1 MVQRRKGGLGR
12 GLDSLIPSDDL
23 AGRLEVEV
31 DSIAPNPAQPRGPI
45 DPAQLSDLAES
56 LRLHGLLQPL
66 VVTRQAAGQPGP
78 PYVLIAGERRWRAAR
93 LVGLRLVPVVVRDA
107 APQAMLELALVENV
121 QRQDLNALEEA
132 EAYHQLVEEFG
143 LTQEQVAQ
151 RVGKSRVTVAN
162 TLRLRQLPGP
172 IKAAVAAGEISEGHG
187 RALLGL
193 TTGDADRL
201 AAFAQVRARDLSV
214 RQTEALVRHWGQQ
227 AVRATPVRSAPDFDR
242 RALEDRLRTALG
254 TRVEISRHAKGKGGR
269 LVIHYFSEEEFDHL
283 YQRLVGD
290 DAG

>member
-12 GLDSLIPSDDL
+12 GLDSLIPSDEL
-23 AGRLEVEV
+23 AGRLDVEV
-31 DSIAPNPAQPRGPI
+31 DSIAPNPSQPRGPI
-45 DPAQLSDLAES
+45 DPARLNELAES

-66 VVTRQAAGQPGP
+66 VVTRRPAGEPGP

-93 LVGLRLVPVVVRDA
+93 LAGLRLVPVVVRDA

-132 EAYHQLVEEFG
+132 EAYHHLVEEFD
-143 LTQEQVAQ
+143 LTQEQIAQ
-151 RVGKSRVTVAN
+151 RVGKSRVTIAN
-162 TLRLRQLPGP
+162 TLRLLQLPGP

-201 AAFAQVRARDLSV
+201 AAFAQVRARGLNV
-214 RQTEALVRHWGQQ
+214 RQTEELVRHWHQPVQ
-227 AVRATPVRSAPDFDR
+227 RTAPVRSAPDPDR
-242 RALEDRLRTALG
+242 RALEDRLRTVLG
-254 TRVEISRHAKGKGGR
+254 TRVEISRHSKGKGGR
-269 LVIHYFSEEEFDHL
+269 LVIHYFSDEEFNHL

-290 DAG
+290 DEP